1 MPTLNF
7 GGRDAPI
14 NLFCIVSSKR
24 VRIEIGGAMGEGRE
38 LEHMHVFHIECG
50 LAWMSG
56 RGHGVGHS
64 VSTYTKEEASVI
76 SRRLLHA
83 IIEYD
88 KEISGP

>member
-1 MPTLNF
+1 
-7 GGRDAPI
+7 
-14 NLFCIVSSKR
+14 
-24 VRIEIGGAMGEGRE
+24 MGEGRE
-38 LEHMHVFHIECG
+38 LGHMHVFHIECG

-64 VSTYTKEEASVI
+64 VSTYTEEEASVI